1 MTERPRFERSGFVV
15 LDVLPQVVGFP
26 LDETVWA
33 LVEALQPGE
42 VRVILAGEPTK
53 TDARCWRVTIYL
65 DADERVRQVCQEVM
79 VGLPDAVETGRSL
92 AGLWRQRGRPL
103 SGK

>member
-26 LDETVWA
+26 LDAAVWA

-42 VRVILAGEPTK
+42 VRVIRAGEPTR

-65 DADERVRQVCQEVM
+65 DAENRVRKTCQEAM
-79 VGLPDAVETGRSL
+79 VGLPDNVETGHAL
-92 AGLWRQRGRPL
+92 AGVWQRRGRPL
-103 SGK
+103 ST